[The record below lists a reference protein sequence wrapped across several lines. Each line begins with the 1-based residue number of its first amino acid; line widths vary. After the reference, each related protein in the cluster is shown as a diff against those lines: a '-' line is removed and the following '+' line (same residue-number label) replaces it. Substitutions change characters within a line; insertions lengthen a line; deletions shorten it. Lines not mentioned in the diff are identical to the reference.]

1 MQHEITKSQRLL
13 DENGN
18 IAEPGFAKKL
28 HWQYSRS
35 DIKAPKIRIKE
46 WDYYYIGTQDYGLC
60 LTISD
65 SGYVSC
71 LSVSFLE
78 YGKNPVQFND
88 SELGFFPLGKMGF
101 PSTSVK
107 GDINAKVG
115 TADMHFLNDGK

>member
-1 MQHEITKSQRLL
+1 MQHEITKPQKLL

-28 HWQYSRS
+28 LWQYSRA

-65 SGYVSC
+65 AGYV
-71 LSVSFLE
+71 
-78 YGKNPVQFND
+78 
-88 SELGFFPLGKMGF
+88 
-101 PSTSVK
+101 
-107 GDINAKVG
+107 
-115 TADMHFLNDGK
+115 